1 VLRDGTPVVVKV
13 RRPGVVEQVELD
25 LAILRG
31 IVEWVQTHTPIGRD
45 YELLPLVEEFAYT
58 LRNELDY
65 VREGQNA
72 ERLRRGFE
80 GDPGVWIPRVYP
92 ELTTAR
98 VLTME
103 RVGGVKISDVATL
116 DRLGISRRA
125 VAENAVR
132 ILLHEVL
139 DLGFFHA
146 DPHPGNFFVQP
157 DASIAMVDFGMVGRV
172 SETTHQQLV
181 RAILAVTRQD
191 AEELG
196 EALYALGVAGRR
208 ANRAAFQ
215 QDLDHL
221 IGRFEGRSIRELS
234 AASVTNELSRIAL
247 RHRLQLP
254 SELALLLRVINMSEG
269 IGLELDPNFKY
280 LEFARP
286 ILKESWKRR
295 HAPGRVLK
303 QVGRA
308 ALDAAELGVDLPR
321 RASRLLSRLER
332 GEMQLNMQHQG
343 LEEFTR
349 EFQRMT
355 NRLALSVI
363 LGASIVAL
371 GLAVGLRQSPLLI
384 PILEWVFRLAL
395 LFSLVFGAWVLW
407 GIWRAGKR

>member
-1 VLRDGTPVVVKV
+1 
-13 RRPGVVEQVELD
+13 
-25 LAILRG
+25 
-31 IVEWVQTHTPIGRD
+31 
-45 YELLPLVEEFAYT
+45 
-58 LRNELDY
+58 
-65 VREGQNA
+65 
-72 ERLRRGFE
+72 
-80 GDPGVWIPRVYP
+80 
-92 ELTTAR
+92 
-98 VLTME
+98 ME
-103 RVGGVKISDVATL
+103 RVSGVKISDMATL
-116 DRLGISRRA
+116 DRLGIPRRA
-125 VAENAVR
+125 IAENAVR
-132 ILLHEVL
+132 ILLREVL
-139 DLGFFHA
+139 EFGFFHA

-157 DASIAMVDFGMVGRV
+157 DASLAMVDFGMVGRL
-172 SETTHQQLV
+172 SDATHQQLV

-196 EALYALGVAGRR
+196 EALYSLGVAGRR

-234 AASVTNELSRIAL
+234 AGSVTGELTRVAL

-269 IGLELDPNFKY
+269 LGLALDPEFHY
-280 LEFARP
+280 LEFAGP
-286 ILKESWKRR
+286 ILRQSWKRR
-295 HAPGRVLK
+295 HSPSQLVKR
-303 QVGRA
+303 VGRA
-308 ALDAAELGVDLPR
+308 AVDAAELGVDLPK
-321 RASRLLSRLER
+321 RAGRLLSRLER
-332 GEMQLNMQHQG
+332 GEVQLNMQHQG

-371 GLAVGLRQSPLLI
+371 GLAAGLRQAPEISPI
-384 PILEWVFRLAL
+384 IEWIFRLGL